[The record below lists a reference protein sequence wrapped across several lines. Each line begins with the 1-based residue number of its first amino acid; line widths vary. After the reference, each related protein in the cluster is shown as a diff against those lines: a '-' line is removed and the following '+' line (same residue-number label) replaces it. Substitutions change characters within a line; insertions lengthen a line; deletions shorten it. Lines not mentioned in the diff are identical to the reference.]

1 MRRPPF
7 FPRAAFCAALAF
19 LALPGA
25 PAHAAGEA
33 PRAPTAREWLSLEQ
47 VSSPQLSP
55 DGTRVAYQVTRADW
69 DADRTR
75 TRIAIQRTNAPAA
88 ARVFAGDPAG
98 YAVRPRWS
106 PDGARLAFLWRR
118 DGPAQIYVARAD
130 GSQPRALTRERGGA
144 GEFEWSHD
152 GRRIAFTSPA
162 APSTANAGRPHGDV
176 TLVRDR
182 PFAANRLLVTA
193 AADAGADAGSGAA
206 GPAVVLDGAANLAV
220 ASVAWSP
227 DDRRL
232 AIAATPAGEDDPFRS
247 NVYVVDATP
256 PAVPVRVGSAH
267 AVFGPVWSPDGRSIA
282 FTASNDVLG
291 QEFSPAAN
299 QQIVV
304 QPLGGA
310 PPRVPTRELA
320 QEAQL
325 ADWNAA
331 GIWLQQQDGAR
342 RALLRLD
349 PATGTIV
356 RVSDRGDGAYDEFSL
371 DAAGASVA
379 YTCANGTG
387 IREICVS
394 RTARFAGRA
403 LTAEN
408 AQLRAFRH
416 SVRSLVRWRSA
427 DGTAVEGV
435 LIRAADADP
444 NARLPLFVVVH
455 GGPRQAAEPFIGN
468 DTPYPVEMLVAKGA
482 LVLEPNYRGSDG
494 YGERFRR
501 ALERNLGR
509 PEYEDIITG
518 VDVLIASGRAD
529 PGRVAIMGYSHGGY
543 LAAFA
548 ATYGDRFRAASAGGL
563 VSDWKTA
570 YTQSPGNRWW
580 ALYMFHATP
589 WQDPAVYA
597 ESAPLTYAQRART
610 PLLIQQAALD
620 DLAPRAGANEL
631 HRALRDAGV
640 PAEMVVY
647 EGATHA
653 GFSLR
658 RRLGLL
664 EQNLAWF
671 GHWIWDEPLSGI
683 P

>member
-1 MRRPPF
+1 MRRPPLRS
-7 FPRAAFCAALAF
+7 RAALCAALVF
-19 LALPGA
+19 LAPPDA

-75 TRIAIQRTNAPAA
+75 TRVAIQRTDAPAA
-88 ARVFAGDPAG
+88 ARVFAGDAAG

-106 PDGARLAFLWRR
+106 PDGARIAFLWRR
-118 DGPAQIYVARAD
+118 DGPAQVYVARAD

-144 GEFEWSHD
+144 DEFEWSHD

-162 APSTANAGRPHGDV
+162 PSAPNADRPHGAV

-182 PFAANRLLVTA
+182 PFTANRLLVTA
-193 AADAGADAGSGAA
+193 VDGGGAA
-206 GPAVVLDGAANLAV
+206 EPAVVIDGAANLAV
-220 ASVAWSP
+220 SSVAWSP

-232 AIAATPAGEDDPFRS
+232 AITATPAGEEDPFRS
-247 NVYVVDATP
+247 NAYVVDATP
-256 PAVPVRVGSAH
+256 PAVPVRIGSAH
-267 AVFGPVWSPDGRSIA
+267 AVFGPVWSPDGRSVA
-282 FTASNDVLG
+282 YTASNDVLG
-291 QEFSPAAN
+291 QEYAPAAN

-304 QPLGGA
+304 QPLDGA
-310 PPRVPTRELA
+310 EPRVPTRELA

-325 ADWNAA
+325 LDWTAA

-356 RVSDRGDGAYDEFSL
+356 RASDRADAVYDEFSL
-371 DAAGASVA
+371 DASGASVA
-379 YTCANGTG
+379 YTCATGAG
-387 IREICVS
+387 IREVCVA
-394 RTARFAGRA
+394 RTARFAGRV
-403 LTAEN
+403 LTGEN
-408 AQLRAFRH
+408 AQLRPFRH

-427 DGTAVEGV
+427 DGTPVEGV

-444 NARLPLFVVVH
+444 KARLPLFVVVH
-455 GGPRQAAEPFIGN
+455 GGPRQAAEPSIGN
-468 DTPYPVEMLVAKGA
+468 DTPYPVEMLVARGA

-501 ALERNLGR
+501 ALERRLGR
-509 PEYEDIITG
+509 PEYEDIIAG
-518 VDVLIASGRAD
+518 VDMLIASGRVVPD
-529 PGRVAIMGYSHGGY
+529 RVAIMGYSHGGY

-580 ALYMFHATP
+580 ALYTFHATP

-597 ESAPLTYAQRART
+597 QSAPLTYAPRART

-640 PAEMVVY
+640 PTEMVVF

-658 RRLGLL
+658 QRLGLL

-671 GHWIWDEPLSGI
+671 GHWIWDEPLGAI